1 MFFISPRYNVIAL
14 CKLPQ
19 PHTRNTLS
27 TSPTTQQTQPRR
39 ASSHVIPLVLSS
51 TQHASPGGGLELVVN
66 RSRVLSPSLQVV
78 KQRLEAGPEFLG
90 ELHKQTKHNGN
101 SHAQDHVHDDV
112 ARAHRV
118 DYAHFRAEH
127 GPSPLQRKTP
137 LRSNQ

>member
-1 MFFISPRYNVIAL
+1 MAINEYFASGYLIFISPRYKVIAF

-66 RSRVLSPSLQVV
+66 RSRVLSRSEEHTSELQSLMRISYADF
-78 KQRLEAGPEFLG
+78 RL
-90 ELHKQTKHNGN
+90 KK
-101 SHAQDHVHDDV
+101 
-112 ARAHRV
+112 
-118 DYAHFRAEH
+118 
-127 GPSPLQRKTP
+127 
-137 LRSNQ
+137 